1 MVTELRGEGVQRSRK
16 RNIQIVFGLF
26 IGLLLFFTLFSNT
39 LQSLSLPKVRTEN
52 PTFGKIEHKFEG
64 SGNLQPLFEA
74 RLTNPAGWKVTAIDV
89 KEGDNVLQGQVLI
102 TYDSKTAERELQDE
116 LAQWEKQKIDLQ
128 NVQDRYIA
136 SATEGDAAKIRSSG
150 RDIESLKL
158 DLGIQERKIVELKD
172 RLANHKQ
179 IAAPFDSFVTK
190 VNAAQGLAS
199 TGEPDVVITNN
210 SRGYRMDLLLDT
222 SLLSSLEMAIE
233 EKLQVEVRMLPERR
247 SKIIEGTVYEI
258 ADAEPRADHSS
269 GKQAA
274 IAQKIV
280 RVKVVDSD
288 LKGGEQAFV
297 KFAKLSRQEGRIIS
311 NESIHEDR
319 QGNYIYVIEERKGAL
334 SNTFIIR
341 KVRIQTSEAND
352 KETMLESGNVNL
364 NDLIVLESSEPL
376 QDGNRVR
383 LQ

>member
-1 MVTELRGEGVQRSRK
+1 MVTGLHEAVVQRGRK

-39 LQSLSLPKVRTEN
+39 LQSMSLPKVRTEN
-52 PTFGKIEHKFEG
+52 PTFGNMEHKFEG

-89 KEGDNVLQGQVLI
+89 KEGDYVLQDQVLI

-116 LAQWEKQKIDLQ
+116 QAQWEKQKIDLQ

-179 IAAPFDSFVTK
+179 IAAPFDGVVTK
-190 VNAAQGLAS
+190 VNAAQGIAS
-199 TGEPDVVITNN
+199 AGEPDVVITNN
-210 SRGYRMDLLLDT
+210 SRGYRLDLLVDT
-222 SLLSSLEMAIE
+222 SLLSSLEIAIE
-233 EKLQVEVRMLPERR
+233 EKLQVDVRMLPDRQ
-247 SKIIEGTVYEI
+247 SKIIEGSVYEI
-258 ADAEPRADHSS
+258 TDAEPRADHSS

-274 IAQKIV
+274 VAQKIV
-280 RVKVVDSD
+280 RLKVVDSD

-297 KFAKLSRQEGRIIS
+297 KFAKPSRQEGRIIS

-319 QGNYIYVIEERKGAL
+319 QGKYIYVVEEHKGAL
-334 SNTFIIR
+334 SNTFFIR

-364 NDLIVLESSEPL
+364 HDLLVLESSEPL